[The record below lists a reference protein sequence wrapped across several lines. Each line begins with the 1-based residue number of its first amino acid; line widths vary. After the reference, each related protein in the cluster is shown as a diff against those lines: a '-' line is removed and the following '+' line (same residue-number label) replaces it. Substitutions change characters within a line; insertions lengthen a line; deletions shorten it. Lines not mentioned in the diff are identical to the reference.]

1 MNHSPERDQLPLP
14 DYDHIPLG
22 TLPSRIHALDKAG
35 IEAILDYERHHGD
48 RLPVIQVLESRLHA
62 LKEGAEPSGSVPHD
76 LPEMTEGHAG
86 SQVSPDTA
94 GPKINPPFHGVS
106 TTQAQP
112 RP

>member
-22 TLPSRIHALDKAG
+22 TLPSRIHALDAAG

-62 LKEGAEPSGSVPHD
+62 LQEGAEPSGSLPREM
-76 LPEMTEGHAG
+76 PEMSQNQGG
-86 SQVSPDTA
+86 SSVSPATS
-94 GPKINPPFHGVS
+94 GPPVNPPSQGVPTNPS
-106 TTQAQP
+106 QP
-112 RP
+112 R

>member
-1 MNHSPERDQLPLP
+1 
-14 DYDHIPLG
+14 
-22 TLPSRIHALDKAG
+22 
-35 IEAILDYERHHGD
+35 
-48 RLPVIQVLESRLHA
+48 
-62 LKEGAEPSGSVPHD
+62 VPQD

-94 GPKINPPFHGVS
+94 GPKVNPPFHGVS